1 MREQNK
7 GGLSARSGESSA
19 AATYIAELT
28 AELSV
33 LAQRNGLHALS
44 YLLDLAKLEAETVIG
59 EAKAQPD
66 TATET

>member
-7 GGLSARSGESSA
+7 GGLSARSGESSQA
-19 AATYIAELT
+19 AAYIAELT

-44 YLLDLAKLEAETVIG
+44 YLLDLAALEAKTVIG
-59 EAKAQPD
+59 ETKAQPD

>member
-1 MREQNK
+1 MREQHK
-7 GGLSARSGESSA
+7 SGLSARAAESSQA
-19 AATYIAELT
+19 AAYIAELT

-66 TATET
+66 TTTET